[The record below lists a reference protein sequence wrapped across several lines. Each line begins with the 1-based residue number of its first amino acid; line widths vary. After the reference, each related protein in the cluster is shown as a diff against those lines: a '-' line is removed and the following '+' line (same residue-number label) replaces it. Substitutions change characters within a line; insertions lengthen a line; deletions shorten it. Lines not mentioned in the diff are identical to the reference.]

1 MATQNF
7 DELWLDR
14 DLTWLEFN
22 RRVLA
27 EALDERTPLLE
38 RLKFLAI
45 FTSNLD
51 EFFMKRIAV
60 LRVENNGT
68 HTTLLA
74 DLRTVIV
81 DMVQQQQACF
91 AALLPQLEQHGI
103 RLLGWKDLTDRQR
116 LEATKFFQQN
126 VLPALTP
133 LVVDS
138 AHPTPFLS
146 NLSLS
151 WVCRLHE
158 PGSHAPLYGRV
169 KVATGLPSWMQVR
182 EESPKD
188 SHWFISLT
196 ELVRQHLG
204 DLFSGL
210 ETYDHTLFR
219 ITRDAEVDWEGD
231 SNESVREV
239 VAERIRLRRYEP
251 TVRIEFGPDPDPA
264 LREMLL
270 SLLELTEQEA
280 YDLPG
285 PFDFNTLWTLAGLD
299 LPDLRDP
306 PWTPRVPAA
315 FRNESIP
322 LVNVIR
328 RGDMLVHVPYESFD
342 ASVERFIREG
352 AADPSTLGVKMTVYR
367 VGDDTPFVRW
377 LVTAAE
383 SGKQVACVI
392 ELKARFDENRNL
404 HWADALLKVGAHV
417 SFGVLEL
424 KIHAKVAL
432 VVRQESEGL
441 RCYCHIGT
449 GNYNQKTARL
459 YEDLGLFTCDPEI
472 TGDVVQLFHYL
483 TGRALAPKFE
493 RLLVAPWNMR
503 DRFIGLIRREVEH
516 HKAGRPARI
525 VAKMNQLEDAQVCE
539 ALVSASREGLPIDLV
554 VRGFC
559 CLRPGVPGQT
569 ETIRI
574 RSIIGRF
581 LEHSRIFYFANGAS
595 DPWNG
600 DFYIGSGDWMERN
613 LSWRVEVVAPVVA
626 PALRQR
632 LWEILE
638 INLSDRRQAWMMTA
652 SGEYQRLE
660 PGPEARGPEVDGTQ
674 STLMRLRARRRLRAM
689 GTRSFRNYRYTA
701 ARNWISP
708 IQGIAPPWPMLL
720 WRASNRDREWQRPR
734 DQLRQLFHQV
744 LGDRS

>member
-1 MATQNF
+1 MSMQNF
-7 DELWLDR
+7 QELWLDR
-14 DLTWLEFN
+14 DLAWLEFN

-68 HTTLLA
+68 HTKLLE
-74 DLRTVIV
+74 DLRIVVIA
-81 DMVQQQQACF
+81 MVQQQQACF
-91 AALLPQLEQHGI
+91 AALLPHLEQHGI
-103 RLLGWKDLTDRQR
+103 RLLSWKDLTDRQR
-116 LEATKFFQQN
+116 LEATKFFQHN

-138 AHPTPFLS
+138 VHPTPFLS

-151 WVCRLHE
+151 WMCRLRE
-158 PGSHAPLYGRV
+158 PGSDAPLYGRV
-169 KVATGLPSWMQVR
+169 KVATGLSPWIQVR
-182 EESPKD
+182 EECPTGSR
-188 SHWFISLT
+188 WFISLS
-196 ELVRQHLG
+196 ELVRQHLS

-219 ITRDAEVDWEGD
+219 ITRDAEVEWHGD
-231 SNESVREV
+231 SSESLREV
-239 VAERIRLRRYEP
+239 VAERVRLRRYEP
-251 TVRIEFGPDPDPA
+251 AVRIEFGPNPEPV
-264 LREMLL
+264 LREILL

-285 PFDFNTLWTLAGLD
+285 PFDFNTLWALAGLEM
-299 LPDLRDP
+299 PDLRDP

-315 FRNESIP
+315 LRNENVP
-322 LVNVIR
+322 LVNVIQ

-367 VGDDTPFVRW
+367 VGNDTPFVSW
-377 LVTAAE
+377 LITAAE
-383 SGKQVACVI
+383 TGKQVACVI
-392 ELKARFDENRNL
+392 ELQAQFDENSNL

-417 SFGVLEL
+417 SYGVLGL
-424 KIHAKVAL
+424 KIHAKLAL
-432 VVRQESEGL
+432 VVRQESDGL

-483 TGRALAPKFE
+483 TGRARAPKFE

-503 DRFIGLIRREVEH
+503 DRFIGLIQREVEH

-525 VAKMNQLEDAQVCE
+525 VAKMNQLEDAQMCE

-569 ETIRI
+569 ETIRV

-595 DPWNG
+595 DPRNG
-600 DFYIGSGDWMERN
+600 DFYIGSADWMERN
-613 LSWRVEVVAPVVA
+613 LSWRVEVVAPVVV
-626 PALRQR
+626 PALRQQ
-632 LWEILE
+632 LWDILD
-638 INLSDRRQAWMMTA
+638 INLSDCRQAWMMTS
-652 SGEYQRLE
+652 SGDYRRLE
-660 PGPEARGPEVDGTQ
+660 PKPEARGAALNGTHA
-674 STLMRLRARRRLRAM
+674 TLMHLTA
-689 GTRSFRNYRYTA
+689 TA
-701 ARNWISP
+701 AHVTNGNMVVRELPVNQGLGLSFVHAGSDASEAAAILARKRN
-708 IQGIAPPWPMLL
+708 
-720 WRASNRDREWQRPR
+720 
-734 DQLRQLFHQV
+734 
-744 LGDRS
+744 

>member
-7 DELWLDR
+7 AELWLDR

-68 HTTLLA
+68 HTKLLA
-74 DLRTVIV
+74 DLRAVIV
-81 DMVQQQQACF
+81 AMVQQQQACF

-103 RLLGWKDLTDRQR
+103 RILGWKDLTDRQR

-169 KVATGLPSWMQVR
+169 KVATGLPSWMRVR
-182 EESPKD
+182 VESPRD

-210 ETYDHTLFR
+210 ETYDQTLFR

-264 LREMLL
+264 LREILL

-315 FRNESIP
+315 FRNESVP
-322 LVNVIR
+322 LVNVIQ

-367 VGDDTPFVRW
+367 VGDDTPFVSW

-638 INLSDRRQAWMMTA
+638 INLSDRRQAWIMTA

-674 STLMRLRARRRLRAM
+674 STLMRLRA
-689 GTRSFRNYRYTA
+689 TA
-701 ARNWISP
+701 TLTSDGNAVVQELPVHRGPELDFTNP
-708 IQGIAPPWPMLL
+708 GNN
-720 WRASNRDREWQRPR
+720 ASVADAALESKQP
-734 DQLRQLFHQV
+734 
-744 LGDRS
+744 

>member
-1 MATQNF
+1 MSTQNLA
-7 DELWLDR
+7 ELWLDR

-51 EFFMKRIAV
+51 EFFMKRVAV
-60 LRVENNGT
+60 LRVQNNGT
-68 HTTLLA
+68 HSQLLA
-74 DLRTVIV
+74 DLRAVIV
-81 DMVQQQQACF
+81 PMVQQQQACF

-116 LEATKFFQQN
+116 QEATEFFQKN

-151 WVCRLHE
+151 WVCRLSE
-158 PGSHAPLYGRV
+158 PGSHTPLYGRV
-169 KVATGLPSWMQVR
+169 KVATGLASWMRVR
-182 EESPKD
+182 AESPKD
-188 SHWFISLT
+188 GHWFISLT
-196 ELVRQHLG
+196 ELVRRHLG
-204 DLFSGL
+204 DLFAGL
-210 ETYDHTLFR
+210 ETHDQTLFR
-219 ITRDAEVDWEGD
+219 ITRDAEVDWEGEP
-231 SNESVREV
+231 SESVREV

-251 TVRIEFGPDPDPA
+251 TVRIEFGPNPDPT
-264 LREMLL
+264 LREILL
-270 SLLELTEQEA
+270 SLLDLTEQEA

-315 FRNESIP
+315 MRSESIP
-322 LVNVIR
+322 LVNVMR
-328 RGDMLVHVPYESFD
+328 HGDMLVHVPYESFD

-352 AADPSTLGVKMTVYR
+352 TADPSTLGVKMTVYR
-367 VGDDTPFVRW
+367 VGDDTPFVKW
-377 LVTAAE
+377 LVMAAE
-383 SGKQVACVI
+383 SRKQVACVI

-432 VVRQESEGL
+432 VVRQESDGL

-459 YEDLGLFTCDPEI
+459 YEDLGLFTCDPVI

-483 TGRALAPKFE
+483 TGRALTPKFA

-503 DRFIGLIRREVEH
+503 ERFIALIRREVEH

-525 VAKMNQLEDAQVCE
+525 VAKMNQLEDKQVCE

-554 VRGFC
+554 IRGFC

-569 ETIRI
+569 ETVRV

-595 DPWNG
+595 DPCNG

-613 LSWRVEVVAPVVA
+613 LSSRVEVVTPVVA
-626 PALRQR
+626 PALRKR
-632 LWEILE
+632 LWEILD
-638 INLSDRRQAWMMTA
+638 INLTDCRQAWVMTP

-660 PGPEARGPEVDGTQ
+660 PRPEASAPEVDGTQ
-674 STLMRLRARRRLRAM
+674 ATLMRLTAM
-689 GTRSFRNYRYTA
+689 ATHAGDGTAVVQESPLHGASQPDFT
-701 ARNWISP
+701 IS
-708 IQGIAPPWPMLL
+708 GNS
-720 WRASNRDREWQRPR
+720 ASMADAILEGKRT
-734 DQLRQLFHQV
+734 
-744 LGDRS
+744 

>member
-1 MATQNF
+1 M
-7 DELWLDR
+7 
-14 DLTWLEFN
+14 
-22 RRVLA
+22 LA

-68 HTTLLA
+68 HTKLLA
-74 DLRTVIV
+74 ELRAVIV
-81 DMVQQQQACF
+81 AMVQQQKACF

-103 RLLGWKDLTDRQR
+103 RILSWKDLTDRQR
-116 LEATKFFQQN
+116 LEATKFFKQN

-151 WVCRLHE
+151 WMCRLQE
-158 PGSHAPLYGRV
+158 PGSHVPLYGRV
-169 KVATGLPSWMQVR
+169 KVATGLTPWIQVR
-182 EESPKD
+182 EESPRD
-188 SHWFISLT
+188 SHWFISLA
-196 ELVRQHLG
+196 EIVRQHLG

-328 RGDMLVHVPYESFD
+328 RGDMLVHLPYESFD

-459 YEDLGLFTCDPEI
+459 YEDVALFTCDPVI

-483 TGRALAPKFE
+483 TGRALTPKFE

-503 DRFIGLIRREVEH
+503 ERFIALIRREVEH

-554 VRGFC
+554 IRGFC

-632 LWEILE
+632 LWEILD
-638 INLSDRRQAWMMTA
+638 INLSDRRQAWIMTA
-652 SGEYQRLE
+652 SGEYRRLE

-674 STLMRLRARRRLRAM
+674 PTLMRLRA
-689 GTRSFRNYRYTA
+689 TA
-701 ARNWISP
+701 T
-708 IQGIAPPWPMLL
+708 L
-720 WRASNRDREWQRPR
+720 ASDGNAVVQELPVHRGPELDFTNPGNSASVAAAALESKQP
-734 DQLRQLFHQV
+734 
-744 LGDRS
+744 

>member
-1 MATQNF
+1 MSTQNLA
-7 DELWLDR
+7 ELWLDR

-51 EFFMKRIAV
+51 EFFMKRVAV
-60 LRVENNGT
+60 LRVHSNGT
-68 HTTLLA
+68 HSKLLA
-74 DLRTVIV
+74 DLRAVIV
-81 DMVQQQQACF
+81 PMVGQQQACF
-91 AALLPQLEQHGI
+91 AALLPRLEQHGI
-103 RLLGWKDLTDRQR
+103 RILGSKDLTDRQR
-116 LEATKFFQQN
+116 QEATQFFQQN

-151 WVCRLHE
+151 WVCRLSE

-169 KVATGLPSWMQVR
+169 KVATGLPSWMRIQV
-182 EESPKD
+182 ESPKD

-210 ETYDHTLFR
+210 ETHDETLFR

-251 TVRIEFGPDPDPA
+251 AVRIEFGPNPDPA
-264 LREMLL
+264 LREILL

-285 PFDFNTLWTLAGLD
+285 PFDFNTLWTLASLD
-299 LPDLRDP
+299 LPELRDP

-315 FRNESIP
+315 FRNESLP
-322 LVNVIR
+322 LVNAIR
-328 RGDMLVHVPYESFD
+328 RGDLLVHVPYESFD

-352 AADPSTLGVKMTVYR
+352 AADPSTLGLKMTAYR
-367 VGDDTPFVRW
+367 LGDDTPFVGW
-377 LVTAAE
+377 LVMAAE

-417 SFGVLEL
+417 SFGMLEL

-483 TGRALAPKFE
+483 TGRARAPKFE
-493 RLLVAPWNMR
+493 KLLVAPWNMR
-503 DRFIGLIRREVEH
+503 DPFYR
-516 HKAGRPARI
+516 ADPARGRTPQSWPTR
-525 VAKMNQLEDAQVCE
+525 AH
-539 ALVSASREGLPIDLV
+539 
-554 VRGFC
+554 RGKN
-559 CLRPGVPGQT
+559 
-569 ETIRI
+569 E
-574 RSIIGRF
+574 S
-581 LEHSRIFYFANGAS
+581 
-595 DPWNG
+595 
-600 DFYIGSGDWMERN
+600 
-613 LSWRVEVVAPVVA
+613 
-626 PALRQR
+626 
-632 LWEILE
+632 
-638 INLSDRRQAWMMTA
+638 
-652 SGEYQRLE
+652 
-660 PGPEARGPEVDGTQ
+660 ARG
-674 STLMRLRARRRLRAM
+674 
-689 GTRSFRNYRYTA
+689 
-701 ARNWISP
+701 
-708 IQGIAPPWPMLL
+708 
-720 WRASNRDREWQRPR
+720 
-734 DQLRQLFHQV
+734 
-744 LGDRS
+744 

>member
-1 MATQNF
+1 MSLQTQE
-7 DELWLDR
+7 ELWLDR
-14 DLTWLEFN
+14 DLAWLEFN

-60 LRVENNGT
+60 LRVESDGT
-68 HTTLLA
+68 HTELLA
-74 DLRTVIV
+74 DLRAVIIA
-81 DMVQQQQACF
+81 MVKQQQECF
-91 AALLPQLEQHGI
+91 AALLPKLEKHGI
-103 RLLGWKDLTDRQR
+103 RLLSWNDLTDRQR
-116 LEATKFFQQN
+116 LEATRFFERN

-133 LVVDS
+133 LVVDP

-151 WVCRLHE
+151 WVCRLRE
-158 PGSHAPLYGRV
+158 PGSDAPLYGRV
-169 KVATGLPSWMQVR
+169 KVATGLPPWIRIR
-182 EESPKD
+182 EDTPRGSR
-188 SHWFISLT
+188 WFINLT
-196 ELVRQHLG
+196 ELVRQHLN

-210 ETYDHTLFR
+210 ETCDHTLFR
-219 ITRDAEVDWEGD
+219 ITRDAEVEWHGD
-231 SNESVREV
+231 SNESLREV
-239 VAERIRLRRYEP
+239 VAERVRLRRYEP
-251 TVRIEFGPDPDPA
+251 AVRIEFGPDPDPA
-264 LREMLL
+264 LREILL
-270 SLLELTEQEA
+270 SLVELTEEEA

-285 PFDFNTLWTLAGLD
+285 SFDFNTLWTLAGLD

-306 PWTPRVPAA
+306 PWTPRVPAGL
-315 FRNESIP
+315 RNESMP
-322 LVNVIR
+322 LVNVIQ

-367 VGDDTPFVRW
+367 VGDDTPFVSW

-383 SGKQVACVI
+383 TGKQVACVI
-392 ELKARFDENRNL
+392 ELQAQFDENSNL

-417 SFGVLEL
+417 SFGILGL
-424 KIHAKVAL
+424 KIHGKLAL
-432 VVRQESEGL
+432 VVRQESDGL

-483 TGRALAPKFE
+483 TGRARAPKFQ

-503 DRFIGLIRREVEH
+503 DRFIGLIQREVEH

-525 VAKMNQLEDAQVCE
+525 VAKMNQLEDAQMCE
-539 ALVSASREGLPIDLV
+539 ALVSASRAGLPIDLV

-559 CLRPGVPGQT
+559 CLRPAVPGQT
-569 ETIRI
+569 ETIRV

-595 DPWNG
+595 DPRNG
-600 DFYIGSGDWMERN
+600 DFYIGSADWMERN
-613 LSWRVEVVAPVVA
+613 LSWRVEVATPVVA
-626 PALRQR
+626 PALRQQ
-632 LWEILE
+632 LWEILD
-638 INLSDRRQAWMMTA
+638 INLRDCRQAWMMNA

-660 PGPEARGPEVDGTQ
+660 PGPEAQGPAVDGTHA
-674 STLMRLRARRRLRAM
+674 TLMHLTA
-689 GTRSFRNYRYTA
+689 TA
-701 ARNWISP
+701 AHVTNGNMVVRDLPVNRGSDLSFVHAGSNASVADAISERKRN
-708 IQGIAPPWPMLL
+708 
-720 WRASNRDREWQRPR
+720 
-734 DQLRQLFHQV
+734 
-744 LGDRS
+744 

>member
-1 MATQNF
+1 MSTQ
-7 DELWLDR
+7 DLADLWVDR
-14 DLTWLEFN
+14 DLAWLEFN

-27 EALDERTPLLE
+27 EALDEQTPLLE

-68 HTTLLA
+68 HTKLLA
-74 DLRTVIV
+74 DLRAVIV
-81 DMVQQQQACF
+81 GMVQQQQACF
-91 AALLPQLEQHGI
+91 AMLLPRLEQHDI
-103 RLLGWKDLTDRQR
+103 RLLGWKDLTDRQS

-126 VLPALTP
+126 VSPALTP

-146 NLSLS
+146 NLSVS
-151 WVCRLHE
+151 WMCRLQE
-158 PGSHAPLYGRV
+158 PGSDVPLYGRV
-169 KVATGLPSWMQVR
+169 KVAPGLSPWIQVR
-182 EESPKD
+182 EESPSG

-204 DLFSGL
+204 DLFSGM
-210 ETYDHTLFR
+210 ETHDQTLFR

-251 TVRIEFGPDPDPA
+251 TVRIEFGPNPDPA
-264 LREMLL
+264 LRKILL
-270 SLLELTEQEA
+270 TLLELTEQEA

-306 PWTPRVPAA
+306 PWTPRVRAA
-315 FRNESIP
+315 LRNRHVP
-322 LVNVIR
+322 LVKVIQQ
-328 RGDMLVHVPYESFD
+328 GDMLVHVPYESFD

-377 LVTAAE
+377 LIMAAE

-432 VVRQESEGL
+432 VVRQESDGL
-441 RCYCHIGT
+441 RSYCHIGT

-483 TGRALAPKFE
+483 TGRARAPRFE

-503 DRFIGLIRREVEH
+503 DRFIGLIRRELEH

-525 VAKMNQLEDAQVCE
+525 VAKMNQLEDTQVCE
-539 ALVSASREGLPIDLV
+539 ELVSASCEGLPIDLV

-569 ETIRI
+569 ETIRV

-595 DPWNG
+595 DPCNG

-613 LSWRVEVVAPVVA
+613 LSWRVEVVVPVLA
-626 PALRQR
+626 PALKQR
-632 LWEILE
+632 LWEILG
-638 INLSDRRQAWMMTA
+638 INLSDRRQAWVMTA
-652 SGEYQRLE
+652 SGAYQRLE
-660 PGPEARGPEVDGTQ
+660 PGPEAHGPEVDGTQ
-674 STLMRLRARRRLRAM
+674 STLMRLTA
-689 GTRSFRNYRYTA
+689 TA
-701 ARNWISP
+701 APTSDGNAVVQELPLHHGPELDFTTPGNS
-708 IQGIAPPWPMLL
+708 
-720 WRASNRDREWQRPR
+720 ASLAATALESKRT
-734 DQLRQLFHQV
+734 
-744 LGDRS
+744 

>member
-1 MATQNF
+1 MSTENLA
-7 DELWLDR
+7 ELSMDR
-14 DLTWLEFN
+14 DLAWLEFN

-27 EALDERTPLLE
+27 QALDERTPLLE

-51 EFFMKRIAV
+51 EFFMKRVAV
-60 LRVENNGT
+60 LMVENTGA
-68 HTTLLA
+68 HTKLLG
-74 DLRTVIV
+74 DLRAVIV
-81 DMVQQQQACF
+81 GMVRQQQACF
-91 AALLPQLEQHGI
+91 DALLPQLEQHGI
-103 RLLGWKDLTDRQR
+103 RLLSWKDLTARQR
-116 LEATKFFQQN
+116 QEATEFFQKN

-151 WVCRLHE
+151 WVCRLSE
-158 PGSHAPLYGRV
+158 PGSHGPLYGRV
-169 KVATGLPSWMQVR
+169 KVATGLPSWMRVR
-182 EESPKD
+182 AEAPKD
-188 SHWFISLT
+188 GHWFISLT
-196 ELVRQHLG
+196 ELVRQHLA
-204 DLFSGL
+204 DLFSGM
-210 ETYDHTLFR
+210 ETHDQTLFR
-219 ITRDAEVDWEGD
+219 ITRDAEVDWDGN

-251 TVRIEFGPDPDPA
+251 TVRIEFGPNPDPE
-264 LREMLL
+264 LRQRLL
-270 SLLELTEQEA
+270 SLLELTEEEA

-299 LPDLRDP
+299 LPDLRDT

-315 FRNESIP
+315 FKNQNVP
-322 LVNVIR
+322 LVNVIQ

-352 AADPSTLGVKMTVYR
+352 TADPSTLGVKMTVYR

-377 LVTAAE
+377 LIMAAE

-432 VVRQESEGL
+432 VVRQEGDGVRS
-441 RCYCHIGT
+441 YCHIGT
-449 GNYNQKTARL
+449 GNYNEKTARL

-472 TGDVVQLFHYL
+472 TGDVVQLFHHL
-483 TGRALAPKFE
+483 TGRARAPKFK

-525 VAKMNQLEDAQVCE
+525 VAKMNQLEDKQVCE
-539 ALVSASREGLPIDLV
+539 ELVAASQQGLPIDLII
-554 VRGFC
+554 RGFC
-559 CLRPGVPGQT
+559 CLRPGVPGHT
-569 ETIRI
+569 ETIRV

-581 LEHSRIFYFANGAS
+581 LEHSRIFYFGNGAS
-595 DPWNG
+595 NPCDG

-613 LSWRVEVVAPVVA
+613 LSWRVEVVAPVIA

-638 INLSDRRQAWMMTA
+638 INLSDRRQAWVMAA

-674 STLMRLRARRRLRAM
+674 STLMRL
-689 GTRSFRNYRYTA
+689 TA
-701 ARNWISP
+701 TTALTSDGNAVVQELPVHHGPELDFTSSENS
-708 IQGIAPPWPMLL
+708 
-720 WRASNRDREWQRPR
+720 ASLAAVALESKRT
-734 DQLRQLFHQV
+734 
-744 LGDRS
+744 

>member
-1 MATQNF
+1 MSTQ
-7 DELWLDR
+7 DVAELRLDR

-68 HTTLLA
+68 HTKLLA
-74 DLRTVIV
+74 DLRAVTVR
-81 DMVQQQQACF
+81 MVQQQQACF
-91 AALLPQLEQHGI
+91 AELLPQLEQHGI
-103 RLLGWKDLTDRQR
+103 RLLTWKDLTDRQR
-116 LEATKFFQQN
+116 FEATKFFQQN

-158 PGSHAPLYGRV
+158 PGSHIPLYGRV
-169 KVATGLPSWMQVR
+169 KVATGLAPWIPVH
-182 EESPKD
+182 EESPTG
-188 SHWFISLT
+188 SHWFISLA
-196 ELVRQHLG
+196 EIVRQHLG

-219 ITRDAEVDWEGD
+219 ITRDAEVDWEGN
-231 SNESVREV
+231 SSESVREV

-251 TVRIEFGPDPDPA
+251 AVRIEFGPNPDPA
-264 LREMLL
+264 IREILL
-270 SLLELTEQEA
+270 ALLELTEEEA

-285 PFDFNTLWTLAGLD
+285 PFDFNTLWTLASLD
-299 LPDLRDP
+299 LPNLRDP

-315 FRNESIP
+315 FRNESVP
-322 LVNVIR
+322 LVNAIR

-352 AADPSTLGVKMTVYR
+352 VIDPSTLGIKMTVYR

-377 LVTAAE
+377 LITAAE

-404 HWADALLKVGAHV
+404 HWADELLKVGAHV

-459 YEDLGLFTCDPEI
+459 YEDIGLFTCDPEI

-483 TGRALAPKFE
+483 TGRARAPKFE
-493 RLLVAPWNMR
+493 RLLVAPWNLR
-503 DRFIGLIRREVEH
+503 DRFIELIHREVEH

-539 ALVSASREGLPIDLV
+539 ALVAASREGLPIDLV

-559 CLRPGVPGQT
+559 CLRPGVPGHT
-569 ETIRI
+569 ETIRV

-595 DPWNG
+595 DPCNG

-613 LSWRVEVVAPVVA
+613 LSWRVEVVTPVVA

-632 LWEILE
+632 LWEILD
-638 INLSDRRQAWMMTA
+638 INLKDCRQAWVMTA
-652 SGEYQRLE
+652 SGEYRRLE
-660 PGPEARGPEVDGTQ
+660 PRPEASGPEVDGTQ
-674 STLMRLRARRRLRAM
+674 STLMRLTAM
-689 GTRSFRNYRYTA
+689 ATLASDGSAIAQESPAHRGPQLDFTISVNSASA
-701 ARNWISP
+701 ADAVLEN
-708 IQGIAPPWPMLL
+708 
-720 WRASNRDREWQRPR
+720 QRT
-734 DQLRQLFHQV
+734 
-744 LGDRS
+744 

>member
-1 MATQNF
+1 MSSQHLA
-7 DELWLDR
+7 ELWLDR
-14 DLTWLEFN
+14 DLAWLEFN

-51 EFFMKRIAV
+51 EFFMKRVAV

-68 HTTLLA
+68 HTKLLE
-74 DLRTVIV
+74 DLRAVTVG
-81 DMVQQQQACF
+81 MVRQQQACF
-91 AALLPQLEQHGI
+91 AALLPRLEQHGI
-103 RLLGWKDLTDRQR
+103 RLLGWKELTDRQR

-151 WVCRLHE
+151 WMCRLQE
-158 PGSHAPLYGRV
+158 PGSDVPLYGRV
-169 KVATGLPSWMQVR
+169 KVATGLSPWLQIR
-182 EESPKD
+182 EESPSG
-188 SHWFISLT
+188 SHWFISLA
-196 ELVRQHLG
+196 ELVRQHLS

-219 ITRDAEVDWEGD
+219 ITRDAEVEWHGD
-231 SNESVREV
+231 SSESVREV
-239 VAERIRLRRYEP
+239 VAERVRLRRYEP
-251 TVRIEFGPDPDPA
+251 AVRIEFGPDPDPV
-264 LREMLL
+264 LRESLL

-285 PFDFNTLWTLAGLD
+285 PFDFNTLWSLAGLE
-299 LPDLRDP
+299 LPELRDP

-315 FRNESIP
+315 LRNQHVP
-322 LVNVIR
+322 LINIIQQ
-328 RGDMLVHVPYESFD
+328 GEMLVHVPYESFD

-352 AADPSTLGVKMTVYR
+352 AADPNTLGIKMTVYR
-367 VGDDTPFVRW
+367 VGDDTPFVNW
-377 LVTAAE
+377 LVAAAE

-392 ELKARFDENRNL
+392 ELQARFDENRNL

-417 SFGVLEL
+417 SFGVLGL

-441 RCYCHIGT
+441 RAYCHIGT

-459 YEDLGLFTCDPEI
+459 YEDLGLFTCDPEM

-483 TGRALAPKFE
+483 TGRAQAPKFQK
-493 RLLVAPWNMR
+493 LLVAPWNMR
-503 DRFIGLIRREVEH
+503 DRFIALIRREVEH

-525 VAKMNQLEDAQVCE
+525 VAKMNQLEDEQMCE
-539 ALVSASREGLPIDLV
+539 ALVSASRQGLPIDLV

-569 ETIRI
+569 ETIRV

-581 LEHSRIFYFANGAS
+581 LEHARIFYFANGAS
-595 DPWNG
+595 DPRNG
-600 DFYIGSGDWMERN
+600 DFYIGSADWMERN
-613 LSWRVEVVAPVVA
+613 LSWRVEVVAPVVS

-632 LWEILE
+632 LWEILD
-638 INLSDRRQAWMMTA
+638 INLNDCRQAWIMTA
-652 SGEYQRLE
+652 YGDYRRLE
-660 PGPEARGPEVDGTQ
+660 PEPDASGVAVDGTHA
-674 STLMRLRARRRLRAM
+674 TLMRLTAELASHGSALGREVPLNLVH
-689 GTRSFRNYRYTA
+689 GSSFAHPGDN
-701 ARNWISP
+701 
-708 IQGIAPPWPMLL
+708 
-720 WRASNRDREWQRPR
+720 ASLADAILESKRT
-734 DQLRQLFHQV
+734 
-744 LGDRS
+744 

>member
-1 MATQNF
+1 MSPQNLA
-7 DELWLDR
+7 ELWLDR
-14 DLTWLEFN
+14 DLAWLEFN

-51 EFFMKRIAV
+51 EFFMKRVAV

-68 HTTLLA
+68 HTKLLA
-74 DLRTVIV
+74 DLRAVIV
-81 DMVQQQQACF
+81 AMVRQQQVCF
-91 AALLPQLEQHGI
+91 AGLLPQLEQHGI

-116 LEATKFFQQN
+116 QEATNFFQQN

-151 WVCRLHE
+151 WVCRLSE

-169 KVATGLPSWMQVR
+169 KVATGLPPWMRIQL
-182 EESPKD
+182 ESPKD
-188 SHWFISLT
+188 GHWFISLT

-210 ETYDHTLFR
+210 ETHDETLFR

-251 TVRIEFGPDPDPA
+251 TVRIEFGPNPNPA
-264 LREMLL
+264 LREILL

-285 PFDFNTLWTLAGLD
+285 PFDFNTLWTIAGLD
-299 LPDLRDP
+299 LPELRDP

-315 FRNESIP
+315 FRNESLP
-322 LVNVIR
+322 LVNAIR
-328 RGDMLVHVPYESFD
+328 RGDLLVHVPYESFD

-352 AADPSTLGVKMTVYR
+352 VLDPSALGIKMTVYR

-377 LVTAAE
+377 LITAAE

-404 HWADALLKVGAHV
+404 HWADELLKVGAHV

-432 VVRQESEGL
+432 VVRQESDGL

-483 TGRALAPKFE
+483 TGRARAPKFE

-525 VAKMNQLEDAQVCE
+525 VAKMNQLQDAQVCE
-539 ALVSASREGLPIDLV
+539 ALVDASRAGLPIDLV

-569 ETIRI
+569 ETIRV
-574 RSIIGRF
+574 RSIIGQF

-595 DPWNG
+595 DPCNG

-613 LSWRVEVVAPVVA
+613 LSWRVEVVTPVVA

-632 LWEILE
+632 LWEILD
-638 INLSDRRQAWMMTA
+638 INLTDCRQAWVMTA
-652 SGEYQRLE
+652 SGEYRRLE
-660 PGPEARGPEVDGTQ
+660 PRPEASGPEVDGTQ
-674 STLMRLRARRRLRAM
+674 STLMRLTAMATLAGDGTAVVQESPLHRAPQLDF
-689 GTRSFRNYRYTA
+689 T
-701 ARNWISP
+701 IS
-708 IQGIAPPWPMLL
+708 GNS
-720 WRASNRDREWQRPR
+720 ASVADAILESKRT
-734 DQLRQLFHQV
+734 
-744 LGDRS
+744 

>member
-1 MATQNF
+1 MSTQNLA
-7 DELWLDR
+7 ELWLDR

-60 LRVENNGT
+60 LRVENDGT
-68 HTTLLA
+68 HTKLLA
-74 DLRTVIV
+74 DLRAVV
-81 DMVQQQQACF
+81 VAMVQQQQSCF

-103 RLLGWKDLTDRQR
+103 RILSWKDLGERQR

-133 LVVDS
+133 LVVD
-138 AHPTPFLS
+138 AVHPTPFLS

-151 WVCRLHE
+151 WMCRLQE
-158 PGSHAPLYGRV
+158 PGSDAPLYGRV
-169 KVATGLPSWMQVR
+169 KVATGLSPWIQLR
-182 EESPKD
+182 EECPTGTR
-188 SHWFISLT
+188 WFISLA
-196 ELVRQHLG
+196 ELVRQHLN
-204 DLFSGL
+204 DLFPGL
-210 ETYDHTLFR
+210 EAFDHTLFR
-219 ITRDAEVDWEGD
+219 ITRDAEVEWHGD
-231 SNESVREV
+231 SSESLREV
-239 VAERIRLRRYEP
+239 VAERVRLRRYEP
-251 TVRIEFGPDPDPA
+251 AVRIEFGPNPDPA
-264 LREMLL
+264 LREILL
-270 SLLELTEQEA
+270 SLLELTEEEA

-299 LPDLRDP
+299 VPELRET

-315 FRNESIP
+315 LRNQHMLLAS
-322 LVNVIR
+322 VIQQ
-328 RGDMLVHVPYESFD
+328 GDMLVHVPYESFD

-367 VGDDTPFVRW
+367 VGDDTPFVNW
-377 LVTAAE
+377 LVAAAE
-383 SGKQVACVI
+383 AGKQVACVI
-392 ELKARFDENRNL
+392 ELQARFDENRNL

-417 SFGVLEL
+417 SFGVLGL

-432 VVRQESEGL
+432 VVRRESEGL

-472 TGDVVQLFHYL
+472 TRDVVQLFHYL
-483 TGRALAPKFE
+483 TGRARTPKFE

-503 DRFIGLIRREVEH
+503 DRFIALIRREVEH
-516 HKAGRPARI
+516 HKAGRPAHI
-525 VAKMNQLEDAQVCE
+525 IAKMNQLEDAPVCE

-554 VRGFC
+554 IRGFC

-569 ETIRI
+569 ETIRV

-595 DPWNG
+595 DPRNG
-600 DFYIGSGDWMERN
+600 DFYIGSADWMERN

-626 PALRQR
+626 PALRQQ
-632 LWEILE
+632 LWQILD
-638 INLSDRRQAWMMTA
+638 INLNDCRQAWMMTA
-652 SGEYQRLE
+652 SGDYRRLE
-660 PGPEARGPEVDGTQ
+660 PGPEARGVAVEGTQ
-674 STLMRLRARRRLRAM
+674 ATLMRL
-689 GTRSFRNYRYTA
+689 TA
-701 ARNWISP
+701 ALASP
-708 IQGIAPPWPMLL
+708 GNADLRELPINRGLGLSFAPPG
-720 WRASNRDREWQRPR
+720 SNTSAADVILEERK
-734 DQLRQLFHQV
+734 LT
-744 LGDRS
+744 

>member
-1 MATQNF
+1 MQMAPKNLA
-7 DELWLDR
+7 ELWLDR

-27 EALDERTPLLE
+27 EALDVRTPLLE
-38 RLKFLAI
+38 RVKFLAI

-60 LRVENNGT
+60 LQVENDGT
-68 HTTLLA
+68 HTKLLA
-74 DLRTVIV
+74 DLRAMIV
-81 DMVQQQQACF
+81 GMVQQQRQCY
-91 AALLPQLEQHGI
+91 AALLPKLEHHGI
-103 RLLGWKDLTDRQR
+103 RILSSKDLTERQR
-116 LEATKFFQQN
+116 FEATKFFQKN
-126 VLPALTP
+126 VFPALTP

-151 WVCRLHE
+151 WMCRLRE
-158 PGSHAPLYGRV
+158 PGSQIPLYGRV
-169 KVATGLPSWMQVR
+169 KVPTGLASWIQLR
-182 EESPKD
+182 EDSPRD
-188 SHWFISLT
+188 GHCFISLA
-196 ELVRQHLG
+196 EIVRQHLG
-204 DLFSGL
+204 ELFAGL

-219 ITRDAEVDWEGD
+219 ITRDAEVDWEGN
-231 SNESVREV
+231 SSESIREI

-251 TVRIEFGPDPDPA
+251 AVRIEFGPNPDPA
-264 LREMLL
+264 LRETLL
-270 SLLELTEQEA
+270 SLLELTEEEA

-299 LPDLRDP
+299 LPELRDP
-306 PWTPRVPAA
+306 PWTPRVPVA
-315 FRNESIP
+315 FRNESVP
-322 LVNVIR
+322 LVNAIR
-328 RGDMLVHVPYESFD
+328 RGDLLVHVPYESFD

-352 AADPSTLGVKMTVYR
+352 VLDPSTLGIKMTVYR
-367 VGDDTPFVRW
+367 VGDDTPFVQW
-377 LVTAAE
+377 LITAAE

-404 HWADALLKVGAHV
+404 HWADELLKVGAHV
-417 SFGVLEL
+417 AFGVLEL
-424 KIHAKVAL
+424 KIHAKLAL
-432 VVRQESEGL
+432 VVRQESDGL

-459 YEDLGLFTCDPEI
+459 YEDIGLFTCDPEI

-483 TGRALAPKFE
+483 TGRARAPKFQ

-525 VAKMNQLEDAQVCE
+525 IAKMNQLEDAQVCE
-539 ALVSASREGLPIDLV
+539 ELVAASREGLPIDLV

-569 ETIRI
+569 ETIRV

-581 LEHSRIFYFANGAS
+581 LEHARIFYFTNGAS
-595 DPWNG
+595 DPCNG

-613 LSWRVEVVAPVVA
+613 LSWRVEVVTPVVA

-632 LWEILE
+632 LWEILD
-638 INLSDRRQAWMMTA
+638 INLTDRRQAWVMTA
-652 SGEYQRLE
+652 SGEYLRLE
-660 PGPEARGPEVDGTQ
+660 PGAEASGPKVDGTQ
-674 STLMRLRARRRLRAM
+674 ATLMRLAAAATLASD
-689 GTRSFRNYRYTA
+689 GTGVVQEAPVYRSPPLEFTTSGNSASA
-701 ARNWISP
+701 A
-708 IQGIAPPWPMLL
+708 
-720 WRASNRDREWQRPR
+720 DT
-734 DQLRQLFHQV
+734 V
-744 LGDRS
+744 LETKRT